1 MHGELGVMAPGA
13 SPGVKEADGTS
24 VNTSCGHSHL
34 VSHTF
39 QSDFFLAPHTILNG
53 LTNVITPKLNH
64 FSPVGSDGK

>member
-1 MHGELGVMAPGA
+1 MHVELGVMAPGA

-39 QSDFFLAPHTILNG
+39 QSDFFPTPHSVLNG
-53 LTNVITPKLNH
+53 LTNGITPK
-64 FSPVGSDGK
+64 